1 MDHGCGEKGENKHVV
16 ATHSCMVPQMTTDAR
31 RRISDPSR
39 RTASQTLRAV
49 DLGRQVANSV
59 RNHCIVNTF
68 VNGGS

>member
-1 MDHGCGEKGENKHVV
+1 M
-16 ATHSCMVPQMTTDAR
+16 AYSCMAPQMMTDAR
-31 RRISDPSR
+31 SRISDPSS
-39 RTASQTLRAV
+39 RTASQTRSAV